1 MPRRRDNTSRG
12 RGPYLFS
19 DFDCPQALRNG
30 DHANKSHIEQ
40 SQSQN
45 YGGVK
50 RQKICLAVPGGLGTG
65 WRTAI
70 FFFFFFFFLEE
81 ARPQVENS
89 YLRLPVKRK
98 EAFSKKAHR
107 PSRLE
112 AHLVRRCSESDRLKE
127 HSVNNYTDNCYS
139 ISM

>member
-1 MPRRRDNTSRG
+1 MICQGWMPRRRDNTSRG

-70 FFFFFFFFLEE
+70 SDYESREKKHLAKKRTGPQDWKRIWFGV
-81 ARPQVENS
+81 ARSP
-89 YLRLPVKRK
+89 L
-98 EAFSKKAHR
+98 
-107 PSRLE
+107 
-112 AHLVRRCSESDRLKE
+112 D
-127 HSVNNYTDNCYS
+127 
-139 ISM
+139 